1 MDSAGNGHF
10 KWSKAMSNNDRLQ
23 ENNKG
28 TMGTLFRRMTMAS
41 LGLDAME
48 DVSEQSFDVI
58 DRADTF
64 AERLLGGVTRMM
76 PRDSFER
83 IGIATSSDALWKEVY
98 SGIVSP
104 DGPKNATD
112 VGEWQYWL
120 DAVLLTLFDEEEEEA
135 EVLSGRSQSSS
146 RAATSSSTSSSIA
159 AANAKRQEIERKKQE
174 IRERVAQLNA
184 SGVKPSMLRQ
194 LSVSK
199 QREIAKASGLAEKMS
214 SRANVVMTAE
224 EAERA
229 GIKVVVD
236 PSTGKAMMTVAEA
249 EKAGIKL
256 AKDARGRMVPEA
268 MLNVVTEPTTGK
280 VLMTVLEA
288 ERAGIKIVKDSS
300 GRMVPEALLASSDKM
315 PTQTEQKLIETA
327 IRNSEVVRVL
337 SASQTGMS
345 NLSVSGI
352 SSNGRSI
359 AGSMS
364 GYESVISDFANALI
378 KASTEAVS
386 VQNRSVG
393 GARVSGMDIF
403 ATSSNQVLA
412 SHVLERAKR
421 LEAAG
426 LSNGAGA
433 QSAEAAKLLG
443 TWRENV
449 ERFSR
454 STHQDGN
461 DVVALHEMQR
471 LVREMSAKGLVTQ
484 AIADQFRTSSRT
496 FAARSL
502 ETVLSQDQTKAGS
515 ALISRIE
522 NGIQAMMAHQGA
534 DMLVSSK
541 AVTSESP
548 VSIRAA
554 KVGHAEH
561 LLATSFENFSQ
572 AVRSY
577 VDRSG
582 NNAATMRFERASERY
597 EQLAGLSEEQ
607 DRVLLRDLV
616 ESAAQ
621 LESTGVIPRGTV
633 SRLVRNATQE
643 AERHSSLS
651 SSMREQ
657 VQLLQGIS
665 SGADKLVTTLSA
677 TRNEKLG
684 RQFSRLMSNV
694 DQSLNTLVSG
704 LKEAGIQSS
713 VIEPLVRDITQIKA
727 DAVEA
732 SVEENVNRV
741 EMLSHSLDS
750 FVERALGSLPEQGF
764 GYEDLDTDRAFV
776 SPESSVAS
784 SEEHSYGS
792 AARRLSSVRG
802 SLAAEPTKIAAQL
815 EEVRQYVASVTK
827 LQREAEEKFTALI
840 QDKVLNEARVS
851 SEIRSE
857 IARAVESH
865 NIEQLIAAQKTV
877 ASKLAESV
885 NAKVNAQIEAASK
898 QIEASRSHFEAVS
911 KQIREIERA
920 AEISRMLHVARDQ
933 AYIQNIVKASSNQSV
948 QLTSPL
954 RSLQSSVSI
963 GGSRI
968 ENSYLP
974 ALNEAIQ
981 SYAKLREEYARFDT
995 PSLANLRIE
1004 ETTQRIDRMMTL
1016 LQTSE
1021 QQAQEAAKNALVSRI
1036 MASRNVGAS
1045 SSASES
1051 SSVSGTASARMSHE
1065 ALSRVTEQFNR
1076 MMSSAS
1082 DPVTSRYIAMARNAA
1097 FAQAMGVEM
1106 ASSESFESLLSAISS
1121 GKGMEMSSVVPFGAG
1136 NELLG
1141 QQFGY
1146 EEIVPDTFDK
1156 VKSEGSMRGY
1166 ASVDSISSYAP
1177 MLGSR
1182 KALELHADGLLR
1194 GNFAEA
1200 GAFKT
1205 ALGNV
1210 LSSQSTVSSEP
1221 VSWYTVNEM
1230 GERVRMTVANG
1241 QRPSEGYALR
1251 SPIGESYQ
1259 PAALRGQAMVERAIT
1274 PVIDIQKL
1282 DSVESIGGAEQ
1293 FVPVMLG
1300 GAVSEKAGMGDAA
1313 VSASMFGE
1321 GLASANAARTSEM
1334 GGVSAHGMEGENIFV
1349 NGGAVSGANGYA
1361 STPMS
1366 ERNYAG
1372 SRQFASSEG
1381 ANSVDRAM
1389 SGARFG
1395 MSGLIGK
1402 GFVSGEELATTAE
1415 NAALYL
1421 SAKSYF
1427 DTSLNGYDRYEG
1439 LSSDGFD
1446 GERRLLNV
1454 SLGGTNVA
1462 MTPEAY
1468 VQAIAEPQI
1477 SSSARSLSFG
1487 SDALYESFA
1496 SVLSQQGS
1504 SRSLGSLRRTFFE
1517 KLSAAGRS
1525 TARGW
1530 IGLNSQSFASLL
1542 GIEANDAASSHATF
1556 AGYDAQRGEF
1566 LKSDSSVQG
1575 LAGVADNSVDSISNP
1590 SVSFGSVSYESGSS
1604 SAYADMSNGYMRSYV
1619 SGSQNGASSSSF
1631 ARGMNAVSGD
1641 SYGMQLLRASSS
1653 NSNASSSE
1661 RQHSGELLGHIDS
1674 LLDYVEDVSNRNVG
1688 VFSTNEVVRVLVE
1701 QLPRESYLGEK
1712 GLPKWRQK
1720 DIRARQVEE
1729 ARELREAL
1737 KKIGA
1742 SPIQGMQRIN
1752 DKNFVSPNL
1761 IPQTTAAAPLFSG
1774 GSDGGSTPTTA
1785 SSLSGANSN
1794 SLDQG
1799 NIPEGDLEI
1808 IAEEVYEMILES
1820 LNEELQRRRSE

>member
-1 MDSAGNGHF
+1 
-10 KWSKAMSNNDRLQ
+10 MSNNDRLQ

-236 PSTGKAMMTVAEA
+236 PS
-249 EKAGIKL
+249 
-256 AKDARGRMVPEA
+256 
-268 MLNVVTEPTTGK
+268 TGK

-784 SEEHSYGS
+784 SEERSYGS

-840 QDKVLNEARVS
+840 QDKVLNEASVS

-857 IARAVESH
+857 IARAIESH

-1036 MASRNVGAS
+1036 MASRNVGTS